1 MSKLQNHALTTC
13 KESSFV
19 FLEKLFFMIKYN
31 PKSWFKHIISLN
43 QSDTIS
49 KLWKE
54 LIAIGLL
61 TLGIAHLEVKHIENT
76 EPFDNLMQVYSLVGF
91 ALSLLLVFRTNT
103 AYDRWWE
110 GRKKW
115 GELVNNTR
123 NLSLKINTVCS
134 NKDDRAYFKR
144 MISNYAFAMKE
155 HLRNGVDVDQL
166 ELSSEELEEISDYDH
181 KPNYILKR
189 IYERLE
195 GLKKSGV
202 LSEEGY
208 IVVDTNM
215 KTFSDIIGA
224 CERIKNTPIPYSY
237 SIFFKKFIFIYVT
250 TLPLA
255 FVNSFGYYSSLVSIF
270 VFYILVSMEILAEE
284 IEDPFGTDDND
295 LPTDGLSQKIKEN
308 VHEILAD

>member
-1 MSKLQNHALTTC
+1 
-13 KESSFV
+13 
-19 FLEKLFFMIKYN
+19 MIKYN
-31 PKSWFKHIISLN
+31 PKTWFKHIVSLKH
-43 QSDTIS
+43 SDTFT

-61 TLGIAHLEVKHIENT
+61 TLGIAYLEVTYVENT
-76 EPFDNLMQVYSLVGF
+76 EPLNSLMQVYSLVGF

-115 GELVNNTR
+115 GELVNNSR
-123 NLSLKINTVCS
+123 NLSLKISTLAKDN
-134 NKDDRAYFKR
+134 DDRAYFRR
-144 MISNYAFAMKE
+144 MISNFAFAMKE
-155 HLRNGVDVDQL
+155 HLREGVALDQL
-166 ELSSEELEEISDYDH
+166 DLTAKELQEIESFDH
-181 KPNYILKR
+181 KPNYILKGL
-189 IYERLE
+189 YTRLE
-195 GLKKSGV
+195 VLKQTGA
-202 LSEEGY
+202 LSEQNY

-215 KTFSDIIGA
+215 KSFSDIIGA

-237 SIFFKKFIFIYVT
+237 SVFFKKFIFLYVT

-255 FVNSFGYYSSLVSIF
+255 FVNSFGYYSSIVSIF

-295 LPTDGLSQKIKEN
+295 LPTDGLSEKIKSN
-308 VHEILAD
+308 IHEILADD

>member
-1 MSKLQNHALTTC
+1 
-13 KESSFV
+13 
-19 FLEKLFFMIKYN
+19 MIKYN
-31 PKSWFKHIISLN
+31 PKTWFKHIFSFN
-43 QSDTIS
+43 QSDTLS

-61 TLGIAHLEVKHIENT
+61 TLGIAHLEVKYIENT
-76 EPFDNLMQVYSLVGF
+76 EPFNSLMQVYSLVGF

-123 NLSLKINTVCS
+123 NLSLKINTVCT
-134 NKDDRAYFKR
+134 NKEDRKYFKR
-144 MISNYAFAMKE
+144 MISNYPFAMKE
-155 HLRNGVDVDQL
+155 HLRSGVDLSQL
-166 ELSSEELEEISDYDH
+166 DLTEMEREEISKYEH
-181 KPNYILKR
+181 KPNFILKR

-195 GLKKSGV
+195 GLKKDGA

-295 LPTDGLSQKIKEN
+295 LPTDGLSQKIKDN

>member
-1 MSKLQNHALTTC
+1 
-13 KESSFV
+13 
-19 FLEKLFFMIKYN
+19 MIKYN
-31 PKSWFKHIISLN
+31 PKTWFKHIVSFN
-43 QSDTIS
+43 QSDTLS

-61 TLGIAHLEVKHIENT
+61 TLGIAHLEVKYIENT
-76 EPFDNLMQVYSLVGF
+76 EPFDSLMQVYSLVGF

-123 NLSLKINTVCS
+123 NVSLKINTVCT
-134 NKDDRAYFKR
+134 NKEDRKYFKR
-144 MISNYAFAMKE
+144 MISNYPFAMKE
-155 HLRNGVDVDQL
+155 HLRSGVDLSQL
-166 ELSSEELEEISDYDH
+166 DLTEKEREEISNYEH

-195 GLKKSGV
+195 GLKKDGA

-284 IEDPFGTDDND
+284 IEDPFGMDDND
-295 LPTDGLSQKIKEN
+295 LPTDGLSQKIRDN

>member
-1 MSKLQNHALTTC
+1 
-13 KESSFV
+13 
-19 FLEKLFFMIKYN
+19 MIKYN
-31 PKSWFKHIISLN
+31 PKTWFKHIVSFN
-43 QSDTIS
+43 QSDTLS

-61 TLGIAHLEVKHIENT
+61 TLGIAHLEVKYVENT
-76 EPFDNLMQVYSLVGF
+76 EPFDSLMQVYSLVGF

-123 NLSLKINTVCS
+123 NLSLKINTVCT
-134 NKDDRAYFKR
+134 NKEERKYFKR
-144 MISNYAFAMKE
+144 MISNYPFAMKE
-155 HLRNGVDVDQL
+155 HLRSGVDLSQL
-166 ELSSEELEEISDYDH
+166 DLTEKEREEISNYEH
-181 KPNYILKR
+181 KPNFILKR

-195 GLKKSGV
+195 GLKKDGA

-255 FVNSFGYYSSLVSIF
+255 FVNSFGYYSSFVSIF

-284 IEDPFGTDDND
+284 IEDPFGMDDND
-295 LPTDGLSQKIKEN
+295 LPTDGLSQKIKDN
-308 VHEILAD
+308 VHEILVD